1 MINIYEFISKKII
14 SHSVSASNLT
24 EGLKYFIEN
33 EVNGVDA
40 ITYNSIRK
48 FSIANIGVLEKDKND
63 HFFYEYTIERT
74 SDIVDNISLECSA
87 NLKAVLSYNIGG
99 KLYEK
104 EQIKKII
111 FIAAPYT
118 EFKHRIT
125 FLEKPKTEDTFQVI
139 MRNYIWNSQDRKLLA
154 QSKVKCDNNLYFCGM
169 FSNEY

>member
-1 MINIYEFISKKII
+1 MINLSDFLENKTI
-14 SHSVSASNLT
+14 SHSESASNLT

-33 EVNGVDA
+33 EINGVDA
-40 ITYNSIRK
+40 ITYNSIRQ
-48 FSIANIGVLEKDKND
+48 FSIANIGVLEKDENE

-74 SDIVDNISLECSA
+74 SDIVDNISLECSE

-99 KLYEK
+99 KFYEK

-118 EFKHRIT
+118 EFKIRIT
-125 FLEKPKTEDTFQVI
+125 FLEKPKNEDTFNI
-139 MRNYIWNSQDRKLLA
+139 LMRNYIWNSQDRKLLA

-169 FSNEY
+169 FSNE